1 MATNIDLSKIPAH
14 IAIIMDGNGRW
25 AVEKGQDR
33 VYGHQNAIEAVR
45 SVIEGA
51 GEVGVKYLTLY
62 TFSTENWNRPI
73 EEVNALMSL
82 FVKCI
87 RAELDNLMT
96 NKVRMMAIG
105 DIETLPE
112 DCREELNEALEFTK
126 DNTGL
131 TLVLALSY
139 SSRKEILEAVK
150 KIASEVENGTL
161 KANQITEQTIQ
172 NKLYTAQIPDPD
184 ILIRTGKEERIS
196 NFLLWQ
202 ISYTELFFS
211 PILWPDFR
219 KEDLWNII
227 SDFQNRERRFGK
239 TSEQLINQ

>member
-1 MATNIDLSKIPAH
+1 VATNIDLSKIPEH

-33 VYGHQNAIEAVR
+33 VYGHQNAVEAIR

-82 FVKCI
+82 LVKCI
-87 RAELDNLMT
+87 RAELDNLMN
-96 NKVRMMAIG
+96 NKVRMLAIG

-112 DCREELNEALEFTK
+112 DCQEELNEALDYTK

-139 SSRKEILEAVK
+139 SSRKEILGAVK

-161 KANQITEQTIQ
+161 QADQITEQTIQ

-184 ILIRTGKEERIS
+184 ILIRTGKEERVS

>member
-1 MATNIDLSKIPAH
+1 VATNIDLSKIPAH

-25 AVEKGQDR
+25 AVEKGHDR
-33 VYGHQNAIEAVR
+33 IYGHQNAVEAVR

-87 RAELDNLMT
+87 RAELDNLMN

-112 DCREELNEALEFTK
+112 DCREELNEALEYTK

-131 TLVLALSY
+131 TLILALSY

-161 KANQITEQTIQ
+161 QVHQITEQTIQ

-184 ILIRTGKEERIS
+184 ILIRTGKEERVS

>member
-1 MATNIDLSKIPAH
+1 MVQNIDRSNIPSH

-33 VYGHQNAIEAVR
+33 IYGHQNAVESVR

-51 GEVGVKYLTLY
+51 GEVGVKYLTLFS
-62 TFSTENWNRPI
+62 FSTENWNRPKS
-73 EEVNALMSL
+73 EVDALMSL

-87 RAELDNLMT
+87 HSEMNNLMK
-96 NKVRMMAIG
+96 NKVRLLAIG
-105 DIETLPE
+105 DLNTLPA
-112 DCREELNEALEFTK
+112 DCQSEFNEALELTK
-126 DNTGL
+126 HNTGL
-131 TLVLALSY
+131 NVVLALSY
-139 SSRKEILEAVK
+139 SSRNELTYSMKLIAEKVK
-150 KIASEVENGTL
+150 NNSLQPED
-161 KANQITEQTIQ
+161 ITENTIQ
-172 NKLYTAQIPDPD
+172 QHLYTHDIPDPD
-184 ILIRTGKEERIS
+184 ILIRTGREQRIS

-219 KEDLWNII
+219 KQDLWSII
-227 SDFQNRERRFGK
+227 SEFQTRERRFGK

>member
-1 MATNIDLSKIPAH
+1 MATNIDLSKIPEH

-33 VYGHQNAIEAVR
+33 VYGHQNAVEAIR

-82 FVKCI
+82 LVKCI
-87 RAELDNLMT
+87 RAELDNLMN
-96 NKVRMMAIG
+96 NKVRMLAIG

-112 DCREELNEALEFTK
+112 DCQEELNEALDYTK

-139 SSRKEILEAVK
+139 SSRKEILGAVK

-161 KANQITEQTIQ
+161 QADQITEQTIQ

-184 ILIRTGKEERIS
+184 ILIRTGKEERVS